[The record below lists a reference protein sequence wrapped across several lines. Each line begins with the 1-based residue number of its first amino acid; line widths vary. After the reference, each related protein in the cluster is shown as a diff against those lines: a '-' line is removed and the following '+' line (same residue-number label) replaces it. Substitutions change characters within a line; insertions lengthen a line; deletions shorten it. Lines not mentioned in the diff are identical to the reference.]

1 MANVHALSRAG
12 GRMPLAPI
20 RQTGGWKLAYA
31 DFLTALCALFLVL
44 WLVHGA
50 TPEQKESVAEQFG
63 APGLAS
69 AQAFEPLSLTP
80 VQSDVAAL
88 ADTLRSSALLA
99 EPAGH
104 VAISE
109 IENGVRIDLLDPD
122 LAPLFEKGAASL
134 NARGEDLIGLTAA
147 ALSMVDMPFS
157 IEGHTDSDPI
167 NRVNYSNWDLSADRA
182 NAARRALLAEGIA
195 ASRVRSVAGLADTRP
210 LDANSTNLPQ
220 NRRLSI
226 VVHID

>member
-1 MANVHALSRAG
+1 
-12 GRMPLAPI
+12 MPLAPI

-63 APGLAS
+63 APGLAT
-69 AQAFEPLSLTP
+69 AQAFEPLSLAP
-80 VQSDVAAL
+80 VRTEVFEL
-88 ADTLRSSALLA
+88 AETLRSSPLLA

-109 IENGVRIDLLDPD
+109 FENGVRIDLLDPD

-134 NARGEDLIGLTAA
+134 NARGQTLIGLTAA
-147 ALSMVDMPFS
+147 ALSMVEMPFS

-167 NRVNYSNWDLSADRA
+167 NRINYSNWDLSADRA
-182 NAARRALLAEGIA
+182 NAARRALLAQGIDPA
-195 ASRVRSVAGLADTRP
+195 RVRSVAGLADTRP

>member
-63 APGLAS
+63 APGLAT

-80 VQSDVAAL
+80 VRTEVSAL
-88 ADTLRSSALLA
+88 AETLRSSPLLA

-134 NARGEDLIGLTAA
+134 NARGHTQIGLTAA
-147 ALSMVDMPFS
+147 ALSMVEMPFS

-167 NRVNYSNWDLSADRA
+167 NRINYSNWDLSADRA
-182 NAARRALLAEGIA
+182 NAARRALLAQGIDPA
-195 ASRVRSVAGLADTRP
+195 RVRSVAGLADTRP

-226 VVHID
+226 VIHID

>member
-1 MANVHALSRAG
+1 
-12 GRMPLAPI
+12 MPLAPI

-50 TPEQKESVAEQFG
+50 TPEQKENVAEQFG
-63 APGLAS
+63 APGLAT
-69 AQAFEPLSLTP
+69 AQAFKPLSLTP
-80 VQSDVAAL
+80 ARTGTSAL
-88 ADTLRSSALLA
+88 ADTLRNSALLA

-109 IENGVRIDLLDPD
+109 IENGVRIDLLDPE

-134 NARGEDLIGLTAA
+134 NARGDDLIALTAG
-147 ALSMVDMPFS
+147 ALALIDMPFS

-167 NRVNYSNWDLSADRA
+167 HRTNYSNWDLSADRA
-182 NAARRALLAEGIA
+182 NAARRALLAHGIKPA
-195 ASRVRSVAGLADTRP
+195 RVRSVAGLADTRP
-210 LDANSTNLPQ
+210 LDASSTNLPQ

-226 VVHID
+226 VVHLD